1 MKRVEDD
8 DTEMSYRRG
17 SVSSATAF
25 RKAVAAVLLTL
36 AMVVPAQAGDSSGQD
51 RARRAL
57 ESGEILP
64 LREILQR
71 VERDT
76 PGQVIEVELEREAG
90 RWVYEI
96 KMLAAGG
103 AIVELEV
110 DARDGSV
117 LRRKGGRKHDRQ
129 KER

>member
-1 MKRVEDD
+1 MKRVEGNR
-8 DTEMSYRRG
+8 TGMSYRRG
-17 SVSSATAF
+17 SVTSASAF
-25 RKAVAAVLLTL
+25 RKAVTAVLFSL
-36 AMVVPAQAGDSSGQD
+36 AMVLPAQAGDSGGQE

-57 ESGEILP
+57 EAGEILP

-71 VERDT
+71 IERDT
-76 PGQVIEVELEREAG
+76 PGQVIEVELEREGG

-96 KMLAAGG
+96 KLLAAGG

-110 DARDGSV
+110 DARDATV
-117 LRRKGGRKHDRQ
+117 LRRKGGRKHERQ

>member
-1 MKRVEDD
+1 M
-8 DTEMSYRRG
+8 
-17 SVSSATAF
+17 F
-25 RKAVAAVLLTL
+25 TL
-36 AMVVPAQAGDSSGQD
+36 AIVMPAHAGDSGGQD

-76 PGQVIEVELEREAG
+76 PGQVIDVELEREAG
-90 RWVYEI
+90 RWIYEI
-96 KMLAAGG
+96 KLLAAGG
-103 AIVELEV
+103 AIVGLEV

-117 LRRKGGRKHDRQ
+117 LRRRGGRNHDQQ

>member
-1 MKRVEDD
+1 M
-8 DTEMSYRRG
+8 T
-17 SVSSATAF
+17 SAPAF
-25 RKAVAAVLLTL
+25 LKAVAAVMFTL
-36 AMVVPAQAGDSSGQD
+36 AMVLPAQAGDSGGQD

-71 VERDT
+71 VERAT
-76 PGQVIEVELEREAG
+76 PGQVIEVELEREGG

-96 KMLAAGG
+96 KLLATGG

-110 DARDGSV
+110 DARDGTV
-117 LRRKGGRKHDRQ
+117 LRRKGGRKHERQ

>member
-1 MKRVEDD
+1 MFAL
-8 DTEMSYRRG
+8 T
-17 SVSSATAF
+17 TALP
-25 RKAVAAVLLTL
+25 A
-36 AMVVPAQAGDSSGQD
+36 AQAGDSGGHD

-64 LREILQR
+64 LREILGR

-96 KMLAAGG
+96 KLLAAAG

-110 DARDGSV
+110 DARDGTV

>member
-1 MKRVEDD
+1 
-8 DTEMSYRRG
+8 MSYRRG
-17 SVSSATAF
+17 FVTSAPAF
-25 RKAVAAVLLTL
+25 RKAVAAVVFSL
-36 AMVVPAQAGDSSGQD
+36 AMVLPAQAGDSGGPD
-51 RARRAL
+51 RARRAV

-76 PGQVIEVELEREAG
+76 PGQVMEVELEREGG
-90 RWVYEI
+90 RWVYEV
-96 KMLAAGG
+96 KLLAAGG
-103 AIVELEV
+103 AIVELNI
-110 DARDGSV
+110 DARDGTV

>member
-1 MKRVEDD
+1 M
-8 DTEMSYRRG
+8 
-17 SVSSATAF
+17 
-25 RKAVAAVLLTL
+25 AVAAVMFTL
-36 AMVVPAQAGDSSGQD
+36 ATVFPAQAGDSNGHE
-51 RARRAL
+51 RARRAV

-96 KMLAAGG
+96 KLLATGG
-103 AIVELEV
+103 AMVELEV
-110 DARDGSV
+110 DARDATV
-117 LRRKGGRKHDRQ
+117 LRRKGGHKRDRQ

>member
-1 MKRVEDD
+1 M
-8 DTEMSYRRG
+8 
-17 SVSSATAF
+17 F
-25 RKAVAAVLLTL
+25 TL
-36 AMVVPAQAGDSSGQD
+36 AIVFSAQAGDSGGHD

-64 LREILQR
+64 LREILGR

-96 KMLAAGG
+96 KLLAAGG

-110 DARDGSV
+110 DARDGAV

>member
-1 MKRVEDD
+1 
-8 DTEMSYRRG
+8 
-17 SVSSATAF
+17 
-25 RKAVAAVLLTL
+25 
-36 AMVVPAQAGDSSGQD
+36 MVVPAHAGDSSGQD

-90 RWVYEI
+90 RWLYEI